1 MLDGASNS
9 SQVTAGDLS
18 VIGFQKSLHSRPEP
32 ELPFG
37 SMSRGTNPAGD
48 RLQSLTSPC
57 HRPLMLRI
65 LYDLPT
71 A

>member
-1 MLDGASNS
+1 MHENREAQRKEKGHS
-9 SQVTAGDLS
+9 
-18 VIGFQKSLHSRPEP
+18 QKSLHSRPEP